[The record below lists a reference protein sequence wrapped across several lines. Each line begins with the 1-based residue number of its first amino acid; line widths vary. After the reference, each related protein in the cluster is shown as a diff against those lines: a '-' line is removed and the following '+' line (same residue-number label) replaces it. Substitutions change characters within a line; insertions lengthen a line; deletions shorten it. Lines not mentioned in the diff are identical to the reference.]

1 MEKKSELWG
10 TATSFGQDFW
20 NIKAFSHP
28 VYQLFLR
35 LVLYFTLV
43 SRYGGRALSSVEQV
57 CCSAVEDLCSSYD
70 CFDEDSM
77 ALVSVLFF
85 GVLSSV
91 KGSPE
96 AL

>member
-1 MEKKSELWG
+1 MERKSELWG

-20 NIKAFSHP
+20 NIKAFSQP

-57 CCSAVEDLCSSYD
+57 CCSAVEEFDSCGLCTSI
-70 CFDEDSM
+70 
-77 ALVSVLFF
+77 
-85 GVLSSV
+85 
-91 KGSPE
+91 
-96 AL
+96 